1 MKKSL
6 LFALAAVAMLGACN
20 NAEKAQ
26 EKNGEATVSDTTEV
40 RTVECVASGD
50 VVYIDLDYM
59 LASSKLYA
67 AEGKALETKM
77 QEFQQK
83 AVSTQESWS
92 KKEQN
97 LAAEYNKLQQD
108 AMKLQQD
115 YEKGLIT
122 TLNAQQKGEE
132 LAQKEQ
138 SIQTRMNNLQNS
150 VQKESEELAKQEQ
163 ELAEEQMVIMNRF
176 QEFIRMALEEINADK
191 RYKMILNATSV
202 IDADPTLD
210 ISSLVLKK
218 VDELYEAGAVNE

>member
-20 NAEKAQ
+20 TAEKAD
-26 EKNGEATVSDTTEV
+26 KSSEATASDNTEV

-67 AEGKALETKM
+67 AEGKVLETKM
-77 QEFQQK
+77 QEFQTRLQ
-83 AVSTQESWS
+83 ATQESWAKS
-92 KKEQN
+92 EQS
-97 LAAEYNKLQQD
+97 LANEYTKLQND
-108 AMKLQQD
+108 AVKLQQD

-132 LAQKEQ
+132 LAKKEQ
-138 SIQTRMNNLQNS
+138 SIQSRMNSLQTTA
-150 VQKESEELAKQEQ
+150 QKESEQLAKDEQ
-163 ELAEEQMVIMNRF
+163 ALAEEQLVVMNRF
-176 QEFIRMALEEINADK
+176 QELTRKALAEINADG
-191 RYKMILNATSV
+191 RYKMILNAASV
-202 IDADPTLD
+202 IDADPSLN

-218 VDELYEAGAVNE
+218 VDELYEGGALDK